1 MTSLENQSASASD
14 DFDEIN
20 TGQVRRKVT
29 SPQDGTVQNNTDD
42 LFDQEFLKTPITAI
56 SVSELISII
65 TKINSA
71 TVMTKLQ
78 NIDADISNVKND
90 MKSLQ
95 ETRDKDQAEFTQ
107 LKTTTNKRIKDLE
120 ESNNQYKE
128 TTKKMCEILG
138 NHQQTIDSVE
148 FKRRE
153 CNIIV
158 RGVPE
163 ENPPDEKA
171 DQTIL
176 ESTLE
181 KIGVHLDPFP
191 PAKRLGK
198 HSNNNK
204 YHRAILIQCE
214 NKDQVDNTLTKAKD
228 LADLPE
234 LGPASKIYFQRDLP
248 PSIRE
253 GNYKL
258 RQQLLVEKKKTEN
271 AGAELRLDY
280 KKGTISRVLGEED
293 EVVIFTNKHPF

>member
-1 MTSLENQSASASD
+1 MGSTDGAPASD

-20 TGQVRRKVT
+20 TGQVRRKVA
-29 SPQDGTVQNNTDD
+29 SPQGETAQNNTDD

-95 ETRDKDQAEFTQ
+95 ETRDKDKTEFNQ
-107 LKTTTNKRIKDLE
+107 LKNTTNKRIKDLE
-120 ESNNQYKE
+120 ENNNQFKE
-128 TTKKMCEILG
+128 TTKKMCQILS
-138 NHQQTIDSVE
+138 NHQETIDSVE

-153 CNIIV
+153 RNIIV
-158 RGVPE
+158 RGIPE
-163 ENPPDEKA
+163 NNPPDETA
-171 DQTIL
+171 DQRIL
-176 ESTLE
+176 ENTLE
-181 KIGVHLDPFP
+181 KIGVLLDPFP
-191 PAKRLGK
+191 PTKRLGK

-214 NKDQVDNTLTKAKD
+214 SKDQVDKTLTKAKD

-234 LGPASKIYFQRDLP
+234 LDPARKIFFQRDLP

-258 RQQLLVEKKKTEN
+258 RQQLKVEKAKTEN
-271 AGAELRLDY
+271 AGAELRIDY
-280 KKGTISRVLGEED
+280 KKGTISRVLGEDD

>member
-1 MTSLENQSASASD
+1 MRSVDGAPTSD

-20 TGQVRRKVT
+20 AGQVRRKVS
-29 SPQDGTVQNNTDD
+29 SPQGETAENNTND

-78 NIDADISNVKND
+78 NIDTDISNMKNG
-90 MKSLQ
+90 MKNLQ
-95 ETRDKDQAEFTQ
+95 ETRDKDKAEFNQ
-107 LKTTTNKRIKDLE
+107 LKATTNKRIKDLE

-128 TTKKMCEILG
+128 TTKKMSQILS
-138 NHQQTIDSVE
+138 NHQQTIDTVE

-163 ENPPDEKA
+163 KNPSDEEA

-176 ESTLE
+176 ENTLE

-191 PAKRLGK
+191 SAKRLGK

-214 NKDQVDNTLTKAKD
+214 SKDQVDKTLTKAKD
-228 LADLPE
+228 LANLPE
-234 LGPASKIYFQRDLP
+234 LDPARKIFFQRDLP
-248 PSIRE
+248 PSVRE

-258 RQQLLVEKKKTEN
+258 RQQLKVEKAKTEN
-271 AGAELRLDY
+271 AGAELRIDY
-280 KKGTISRVLGEED
+280 KKGTISRVLGEDD
-293 EVVIFTNKHPF
+293 EVVIFTNKQPF

>member
-1 MTSLENQSASASD
+1 MSD

-20 TGQVRRKVT
+20 TGQVRRKVS
-29 SPQDGTVQNNTDD
+29 SPQGETAENNTND

-78 NIDADISNVKND
+78 NIDTDISNMKNG
-90 MKSLQ
+90 MKDLQ
-95 ETRDKDQAEFTQ
+95 ETRDKDKAEFNQ
-107 LKTTTNKRIKDLE
+107 LKATTNKRIKDLE

-128 TTKKMCEILG
+128 TTKKMSQILS
-138 NHQQTIDSVE
+138 NHQQTIDTVE

-163 ENPPDEKA
+163 KNPSDEEA

-176 ESTLE
+176 ENTLE

-191 PAKRLGK
+191 SAKRLGK

-214 NKDQVDNTLTKAKD
+214 SKDQVDKTLTKAKD
-228 LADLPE
+228 LANLPE
-234 LGPASKIYFQRDLP
+234 LDPARKIFFQRDLP
-248 PSIRE
+248 PSVRE

-258 RQQLLVEKKKTEN
+258 RQQLKVEKAKTEN
-271 AGAELRLDY
+271 AGAELRIDY
-280 KKGTISRVLGEED
+280 KKGTISRVLGEDD
-293 EVVIFTNKHPF
+293 EVVIFTNKQPF